1 MRAKIQFFG
10 YAGYQI
16 VTSDGKH
23 VIIDPYLN
31 GNPVAPFQAKD
42 LDRVDLLLITHNAY
56 DHLGDAPEIIRLH
69 NPGHADHRFRWMPST
84 HSGQCRPPDL
94 TRGVQFFPE
103 AGIGGRLASESVD
116 GMLRN
121 PQEHV

>member
-56 DHLGDAPEIIRLH
+56 DHLGDAPEIIRQH
-69 NPGHADHRFRWMPST
+69 NCPVICAKDVVHALTKT
-84 HSGQCRPPDL
+84 HGIDPDL
-94 TRGVQFFPE
+94 MRVT
-103 AGIGGRLASESVD
+103 II
-116 GMLRN
+116 
-121 PQEHV
+121 